1 MSHMP
6 AGYCSQP
13 IIAVSSKVQPATRNL
28 QPKKIPFHF
37 HKSRGDRI
45 FASAKTEFMLIIEI
59 KDSENI
65 DRALKRYKRKVQ
77 QTKILRELR
86 DRKEFTKPS
95 VQRRNQILKA
105 VYKEKKSR
113 DLGE

>member
-1 MSHMP
+1 
-6 AGYCSQP
+6 
-13 IIAVSSKVQPATRNL
+13 
-28 QPKKIPFHF
+28 
-37 HKSRGDRI
+37 
-45 FASAKTEFMLIIEI
+45 MLIIEV

-86 DRKEFTKPS
+86 DRKEFKKPS

-105 VYKEKKSR
+105 IYKEKKGR
-113 DLGE
+113 DMGV

>member
-1 MSHMP
+1 VHKLFRF
-6 AGYCSQP
+6 AFTVLYF
-13 IIAVSSKVQPATRNL
+13 AVYNGPYYQGKKSKKYFQISV
-28 QPKKIPFHF
+28 
-37 HKSRGDRI
+37 RGFI
-45 FASAKTEFMLIIEI
+45 FASAKNRNMLIIEV

-86 DRKEFTKPS
+86 DRKEFKKPS

-105 VYKEKKSR
+105 IYKEKKGR
-113 DLGE
+113 DMGV